1 MNRRSPKYF
10 KPLDV
15 TKQVSSMIRALT
27 PVDVEEY
34 RLLRLAAL
42 DEQPPAFGTPVEKER
57 KLSVEVVALRLQES
71 EDTYF
76 LGAFLDYL
84 LVGTIRFSRFE
95 EDNEKHRGF
104 IAGLY
109 VKPDF
114 RRRGIA
120 RALLTEVLL
129 RARQN
134 PSLRR
139 IHLTVVTAQV
149 AAIQLYKSFG
159 FCTYGTEREA
169 FSKTGKFY
177 DEYLMELILQA
188 ENNLAKPAYP
198 SQTM

>member
-1 MNRRSPKYF
+1 
-10 KPLDV
+10 
-15 TKQVSSMIRALT
+15 MIRALT

-57 KLSVEVVALRLQES
+57 KLSLEVVALRLQES
-71 EDTYF
+71 EDTCL

-120 RALLTEVLL
+120 RALVTEVLL

-134 PSLRR
+134 PGLRR
-139 IHLTVVTAQV
+139 IHLTVVTAQE
-149 AAIQLYKSFG
+149 AAIQLYKSLG
-159 FCTYGTEREA
+159 FCIYGTEREA

-188 ENNLAKPAYP
+188 ETNLVKPIYP
-198 SQTM
+198 S